1 MLDAGEALLLG
12 SRNDYAVFDEAR
24 GRVVI
29 HAADAQDLHP

>member
-12 SRNDYAVFDEAR
+12 SRHDYAVFDEAR